1 VITQKPIRGFSEF
14 ESHEL
19 VFVLSNSYF
28 LLSIVYINTPFFSF
42 YKQF

>member
-1 VITQKPIRGFSEF
+1 MNLKPIRGFSEF

-19 VFVLSNSYF
+19 VFVLSYF
-28 LLSIVYINTPFFSF
+28 YFILSIIYNNTLFFYF